1 MSVNFSLMSQDGPV
15 LSLDDEP
22 IFHRLLSRLLSARKV
37 SCFTDRRAFQAE
49 VQRQIALQQL
59 ACDIL
64 GDLIDAWRT
73 DSVSLIQG
81 VLDYWRSPN
90 YVDMATVAI
99 IDYRMPFETGLEVL
113 ANPILQAWKGRAL
126 LLTAHADERVAVD
139 AFNAGLIEQ
148 FVSKQAIAERP
159 ESIETRVREL
169 QMAGNQD
176 IELVWS
182 SQMCHPTRAEVVTNA
197 SSLREL
203 YRQRG
208 WTRHAVIGD
217 PFGILALTD
226 RGDIEWFQLE
236 TKASLATLAELWTMT
251 GLGAEQGESISRGEV
266 IAAANH
272 VPGVTPFALEPA
284 QRVGSLY
291 GAPYQIDLT

>member
-37 SCFTDRRAFQAE
+37 SCFTDRKAFQAE
-49 VQRQIALQQL
+49 VQRQIALQQR
-59 ACDIL
+59 ACNIL
-64 GDLIDAWRT
+64 GDLIDAWRN

-81 VLDYWRSPN
+81 VLGYWRSPS

-126 LLTAHADERVAVD
+126 LLTAHADERVAVE

-159 ESIETRVREL
+159 ESIGTCVREL

-182 SQMCHPTRAEVVTNA
+182 SQMCHSTRAEVLTNA
-197 SSLREL
+197 SSLRDL

-208 WTRHAVIGD
+208 WARHAVIGD
-217 PFGILALTD
+217 PFGILALTAS
-226 RGDIEWFQLE
+226 GAVEWFQLE
-236 TKASLATLAELWTMT
+236 TQASLASLAELWTMT
-251 GLGAEQGESISRGEV
+251 GLSAEQGKHIASGDV

-272 VPGVTPFALEPA
+272 VPGVTPFTLEPA

-291 GAPYQIDLT
+291 GASYQIVLT